1 MCGGVCGCCTG
12 ALEASYGGAQP
23 AVAPTRSTR
32 RRRRT
37 RWPSGPGPAAP
48 GPGHAGRAH
57 LRRSIRQGLRA
68 YALRSLEGCDPERV
82 RESEKTMMFFELL
95 SFRFDDFFLPRP
107 LTRLETFS

>member
-12 ALEASYGGAQP
+12 ALEASYGGAPP
-23 AVAPTRSTR
+23 AVSPDPFRSSSPTDALDLWDPALLQAPAILGGPTGGV
-32 RRRRT
+32 
-37 RWPSGPGPAAP
+37 PSV
-48 GPGHAGRAH
+48 
-57 LRRSIRQGLRA
+57 RA

-82 RESEKTMMFFELL
+82 RESERTMMIFVLL